1 MKSLIKKLLR
11 ESLLRED
18 YVTSSQLGKL
28 EIELDNLFKS
38 VGVDIEFTKHFL
50 DRVNDVRNGKEIT
63 IEELR
68 DIFKKIYSQYK
79 EQLIKYKDGF
89 EAVFKNNPTNI
100 NIPFTISWDKENGEL
115 DLISKT
121 IMRKKDFE
129 TSNQILYVTGKEQ
142 QPLQAQPNKDRFK
155 KIKLTSGDIIRY
167 YEQLNKFETLDGQ
180 SLDIDS
186 IFDELPEDIQNK
198 IMELAE
204 NFKVKT
210 NLFNN

>member
-1 MKSLIKKLLR
+1 
-11 ESLLRED
+11 
-18 YVTSSQLGKL
+18 V
-28 EIELDNLFKS
+28 
-38 VGVDIEFTKHFL
+38 FT
-50 DRVNDVRNGKEIT
+50 
-63 IEELR
+63 
-68 DIFKKIYSQYK
+68 
-79 EQLIKYKDGF
+79 
-89 EAVFKNNPTNI
+89 P
-100 NIPFTISWDKENGEL
+100 P
-115 DLISKT
+115 
-121 IMRKKDFE
+121 
-129 TSNQILYVTGKEQ
+129 
-142 QPLQAQPNKDRFK
+142 PNKDRFK